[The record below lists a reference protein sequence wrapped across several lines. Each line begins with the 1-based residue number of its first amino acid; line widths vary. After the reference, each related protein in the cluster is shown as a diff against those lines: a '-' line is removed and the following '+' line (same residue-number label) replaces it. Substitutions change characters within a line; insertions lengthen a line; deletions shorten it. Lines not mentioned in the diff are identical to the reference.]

1 MFDLDATDLKIL
13 PLLQENARI
22 SNAEI
27 ARQLGMAPSAI
38 FERIKKL
45 EQKRVITGYEVR
57 LRPKALGLGLLC
69 FVFVRSE
76 EQTGAVDTGERL
88 TAIPEVLEVHHVAGE
103 DCYLVKCRAADTD
116 DFARIL
122 KERFGAIPTIRS
134 TRTIIVL
141 GSLKETGQLPLSHLE
156 AEEAPDAD

>member
-1 MFDLDATDLKIL
+1 MTDLDPTDQKIL
-13 PLLQENARI
+13 SLLQENART

-27 ARQLGMAPSAI
+27 ARQLGMASSAI

-45 EQKRVITGYEVR
+45 EQKQVITGYEVR

-69 FVFVRSE
+69 FVFVRVDE
-76 EQTGAVDTGERL
+76 PGGAVGTGERL

-122 KERFGAIPTIRS
+122 KERFGAIPAIRS

-141 GSLKETGQLPLSHLE
+141 GSLKETGLLPLAHLRP
-156 AEEAPDAD
+156 EEPTDAD

>member
-1 MFDLDATDLKIL
+1 MFDLDSTDLRIL
-13 PLLQENARI
+13 ALLQENARI

-45 EQKRVITGYEVR
+45 EQKKVIAGYEGR
-57 LRPKALGLGLLC
+57 LAPKALGLGLLC
-69 FVFVRSE
+69 FVFVRAE
-76 EQTGAVDTGERL
+76 EPGGAVATGERL

-122 KERFGAIPTIRS
+122 RERFSAIPTIRS
-134 TRTIIVL
+134 TRTTIVL
-141 GSLKETGQLPLSHLE
+141 SSLKETARTKLKEPE
-156 AEEAPDAD
+156 RT

>member
-1 MFDLDATDLKIL
+1 MLDLDATDLRIL
-13 PLLQENARI
+13 ALLQENARI

-45 EQKRVITGYEVR
+45 EQKRVIAGYEGR
-57 LRPKALGLGLLC
+57 LAPKALGLGLLC
-69 FVFVRSE
+69 FVFVRAE
-76 EQTGAVDTGERL
+76 EPGGAVLTGDRL

-134 TRTIIVL
+134 TRTTIVL
-141 GSLKETGQLPLSHLE
+141 KSLKETARLPLAHLGE
-156 AEEAPDAD
+156 EEATDAA